1 MGKKKK
7 KVFQML
13 RSEIN
18 QNIHFLP
25 EKGKILAATEG
36 SCFWGQLLRDTF
48 LWYLSKYQIFLF
60 QITSYAQDT

>member
-36 SCFWGQLLRDTF
+36 SCF
-48 LWYLSKYQIFLF
+48 
-60 QITSYAQDT
+60 